1 MKPSEI
7 LEYAQ
12 GQIEQG
18 WCKGT
23 LVDHEGNVC
32 MLGAM
37 DRAATRK
44 GGVSIYA
51 PAYVSAFRTLHEK
64 VAEFW
69 NGPMDLDGI
78 PGFNDDPKTTKQ
90 DVLDVFTKARL
101 GLEERGE

>member
-12 GQIEQG
+12 GQIERG

-32 MLGAM
+32 MLGAL
-37 DRAATRK
+37 DRTAKHYGLSVTMMT
-44 GGVSIYA
+44 YNN
-51 PAYVSAFRTLHEK
+51 AFRTLREK
-64 VAEFW
+64 VEEFW
-69 NGPMDLDGI
+69 EGPMDIDGI
-78 PGFNDDPKTTKQ
+78 PGFNDDPSTTKQ